1 MIQKL
6 LTVELRNEEGCC
18 TCHFSATRV
27 VSAGRGLGTFV
38 RSRDMSGVRAYGK
51 GQYSHHLR
59 IYSIQP
65 DPDID
70 DSEEYCRY
78 LGI

>member
-1 MIQKL
+1 MTKAVALAI
-6 LTVELRNEEGCC
+6 
-18 TCHFSATRV
+18 FSATKV
-27 VSAGRGLGTFV
+27 VSVGRALGTFV
-38 RSRDMSGVRAYGK
+38 RSRTSQIRVVYAYGK

-65 DPDID
+65 DIGTD

-78 LGI
+78 LSI